1 MSILLFSFNSKE
13 EDIQNTFSKVKA
25 EYLNKAEPEIH
36 IISHLSLLFNYGF
49 LKNIFYCFDNVSIMF
64 RESLFIKCLKTKF
77 HQCSRSQEFIDAHSI
92 SLSNISISK

>member
-1 MSILLFSFNSKE
+1 MPVGFDAFRIYVLNYVYPLFSFNSKE

-49 LKNIFYCFDNVSIMF
+49 LKNIFYCFDNVS
-64 RESLFIKCLKTKF
+64 
-77 HQCSRSQEFIDAHSI
+77 
-92 SLSNISISK
+92 